1 MSTTHLPI
9 VCAWCER
16 VRTSAGR
23 WEEPEA
29 TEGDAAE
36 ATHGICPDCLAAE
49 QRAAR
54 VATGRGPLIPA
65 GARPLPQA
73 R

>member
-1 MSTTHLPI
+1 VSTTHLPI

-29 TEGDAAE
+29 TEGDDAE

-54 VATGRGPLIPA
+54 VATGRGPLIQA